1 MRRIALAAIAV
12 ILVFS
17 LANFSFAANDFQIKG
32 TVTKINGKQ
41 ITIKDYQGK
50 DINVESNVSGIKV
63 NDAVLLKGTLF
74 SLRTKLEPQEI
85 DFLVNQCSVDRNDVN
100 VIEKLE
106 EQTRINLMSF
116 IDKKDCRL
124 FNEFKASR
132 AYFRQLKPKTKLPLP
147 PAGWSTYFLTD
158 EEFEQYSNIIANAP
172 W

>member
-1 MRRIALAAIAV
+1 MRRITLAAIAT

-17 LANFSFAANDFQIKG
+17 LADFSFAANDFQIKG

-74 SLRTKLEPQEI
+74 SLRTKLEPKEI
-85 DFLVNQCSVDRNDVN
+85 DFLANQCSVDRNDVN
-100 VIEKLE
+100 IIEKLE

-124 FNEFKASR
+124 FNGFKDSR

-147 PAGWSTYFLTD
+147 PAGWDTHFLTD
-158 EEFEQYSNIIANAP
+158 EEFEHYSNIIANAP